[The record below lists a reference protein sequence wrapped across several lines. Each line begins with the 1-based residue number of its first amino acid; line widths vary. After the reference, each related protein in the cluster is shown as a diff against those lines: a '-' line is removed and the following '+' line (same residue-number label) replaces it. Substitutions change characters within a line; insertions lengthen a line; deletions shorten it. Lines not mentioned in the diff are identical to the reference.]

1 MNVRALKT
9 SAALP
14 ARRRLPAFKHERCDG
29 AAQAKQPAHLATPN
43 ASGSN
48 ALARELWKS
57 PGANSAWWEGGREE
71 AKKFFSS
78 PFCLICVHS
87 AVCELAS
94 VCVCVCACL
103 SSSPVHTRNY

>member
-57 PGANSAWWEGGREE
+57 PGANSAWWEGGREGGS
-71 AKKFFSS
+71 KKVFSF
-78 PFCLICVHS
+78 PLFALY
-87 AVCELAS
+87 VCIQLCAS
-94 VCVCVCACL
+94 
-103 SSSPVHTRNY
+103 

>member
-29 AAQAKQPAHLATPN
+29 AAQAKQPEHLATPN

-57 PGANSAWWEGGREE
+57 PGANSAWREGGS
-71 AKKFFSS
+71 KKVFSL
-78 PFCLICVHS
+78 PLFALY
-87 AVCELAS
+87 VCIQLCAS
-94 VCVCVCACL
+94 
-103 SSSPVHTRNY
+103 